1 MSIEDAELKFREAA
15 AEFKAALDS
24 EAASYAALQSDVD
37 LKHAA
42 FDAAKT
48 AYEAAFAAATEAHDR
63 VTRLYD
69 LLDEVSKTLG
79 VAIPAGV
86 DPAPA
91 ADPATP
97 STQEQPAA

>member
-15 AEFKAALDS
+15 AEFKAALDG
-24 EAASYAALQSDVD
+24 EAASCAALQSDVD
-37 LKHAA
+37 VKHAA
-42 FDAAKT
+42 FEAAKA

-69 LLDEVSKTLG
+69 LLDEVSRTLG
-79 VAIPAGV
+79 LVVPAGV
-86 DPAPA
+86 DPDHA

-97 STQEQPAA
+97 STQESPV